1 MTTRPSM
8 ADLAN
13 RRAPALHRT
22 LPTWARER
30 KSDDCIEYRMYAPHP
45 AGGTLFI
52 SEQFTADTS
61 RAEVAARLRIL
72 RAVIWGRDKQVTPA
86 EAARKREA
94 RAERMALNRAG
105 ATAPVPDDEVP
116 ASGLDA
122 APIRAT
128 SPASDGEQQSMA
140 ASPTLPTVLAQ
151 TVGEAETLEQQGESA
166 ASTPVIEVAATTQA
180 ADINTVAQAVVAVG
194 NADTPHEGVRQV
206 EEASA
211 PTNVPLYAQQSLF

>member
-52 SEQFTADTS
+52 TEQFTADTS

-94 RAERMALNRAG
+94 RAERMALNRAAAEG
-105 ATAPVPDDEVP
+105 VAEA
-116 ASGLDA
+116 A
-122 APIRAT
+122 APEAAELDVAPPQDSAPEPTPNASLPAT
-128 SPASDGEQQSMA
+128 L
-140 ASPTLPTVLAQ
+140 TQ
-151 TVGEAETLEQQGESA
+151 TVGEAEALEQQAEPMPAELETPPSTEPASVAPPAEATQTPSA
-166 ASTPVIEVAATTQA
+166 GPAEATPASMPAG
-180 ADINTVAQAVVAVG
+180 D
-194 NADTPHEGVRQV
+194 
-206 EEASA
+206 EA
-211 PTNVPLYAQQSLF
+211 PQYAQQSLF